1 MAPMRAHGATVHETL
16 ADAVKDVNYIYAT
29 TARPRG
35 MIKEVIT
42 PEQAGDDMRARISRG
57 ERLAILFGR
66 ERWGL
71 NNDEVSL
78 ADVIVTAPVNPAFAS
93 INIAQAVLLMGYE
106 WFKDQAETLGQQ
118 TPELPALEGPGL
130 QTPDTRLATKE
141 ELYGFFDHLEREL
154 DVAGFFKTEDKKPGM
169 LRNIRNL
176 FARAELTEQE
186 VRSLRGMIAS
196 LTRVLSGWVSD
207 RMGNRTRL
215 TTAGY
220 GMSGVGKL
228 VIAVAG
234 AWPVVLLGRAIDRFG
249 KGVRTAPRDALL
261 TEVTPPEM
269 RGRAF
274 GFHKMMDTLGA
285 VLGVLAAYVVIRTG
299 TSVRTAVVL
308 AMGAAGVA
316 LSMLGGGA

>member
-1 MAPMRAHGATVHETL
+1 MAGTDKSRNQVLGPAPIVVLVNPQLGENIGTAARAMANFGLHELRIVEPRDGWPNEKAVSSASGANWIIDGATVHETL
-16 ADAVKDVNYIYAT
+16 PAALADVNHVYAT

-42 PEQAGDDMRARISRG
+42 PEQAGLDMRDRMKRG
-57 ERLAILFGR
+57 QKLAILFGR

-106 WFKDQAETLGQQ
+106 WYRHEAPSLGQQ

-141 ELYGFFDHLEREL
+141 ELYGFFEHLEREL
-154 DVAGFFKTEDKKPGM
+154 DAAGFFKTADKKPGM

-176 FARAELTEQE
+176 YSRAGLTEQE

-196 LTRVLSGWVSD
+196 LTRAHERRKD
-207 RMGNRTRL
+207 
-215 TTAGY
+215 
-220 GMSGVGKL
+220 GK
-228 VIAVAG
+228 
-234 AWPVVLLGRAIDRFG
+234 P
-249 KGVRTAPRDALL
+249 
-261 TEVTPPEM
+261 
-269 RGRAF
+269 
-274 GFHKMMDTLGA
+274 
-285 VLGVLAAYVVIRTG
+285 
-299 TSVRTAVVL
+299 
-308 AMGAAGVA
+308 
-316 LSMLGGGA
+316 